1 MNKISKFLT
10 LVILIVVVLLFGI
23 YQYRTFIQTE
33 IYQENSEHLLAT
45 YEQVSRTFTLFTQ
58 RNWNVLAD
66 WDEYL
71 QYISDSEN
79 TETAW
84 HDFADRKN
92 NWQYSDF
99 YMFNEH
105 CDFLTASN
113 RKGTADSIR
122 NCFQEMYSSGCPT
135 ISDYTASSG
144 KHKVVFAIPLSNPFC
159 LDNITYTGVA
169 VSYDVTTVEDMISN
183 NVYGDKSS
191 CYLVNAKGHV
201 ILSLES
207 QSEFLSEQDN
217 LFTFLKSNAVFSEN
231 TNDAVEHDLQKVVE
245 GRAKFNSQGTSY
257 YMVYQPVGLN
267 DWSILGIVQ
276 TAAVNSPDEKI
287 MHVTI
292 AAITV
297 LAACLLLLLLRL
309 SSLNAE
315 YKLKHQEL
323 LHQALKAQKEQTD
336 QLFYGMTCIVDR
348 YIVVDLLKNR
358 YEYHEYSSNSLY
370 PETGSYQNLLD
381 TVARN
386 YIVLSDTENIKISHL
401 LNKEYLQKVLHKGN
415 GIMKIEYSK
424 RTENIYKLMNVV
436 AVEWDE
442 SGIPLKVMMISQD
455 IGKRHEL
462 ENLANTDGLTGLFN
476 ERYFSSV
483 LHRKEKKKL
492 PFVLYYLD
500 LDHFKPVN
508 DTYGHDMGDK
518 LLKAVAERLLKCIRS
533 NDFAFRIGGDEFAL
547 IISAEMEDSLC
558 MQTKMRIIQSLLRP
572 YEIDGKTLHIG
583 ASCGYAVYP
592 LETEDTGKIRI
603 LADQRMY
610 AEKKKIIKKP
620 QGLSPKILLQMTECK
635 RGAVGKCNFSSR
647 QPLLHYLLMHHSEH
661 QRSSMTFFYSHTSVC
676 LPGEWPP

>member
-1 MNKISKFLT
+1 MSKICKFLT
-10 LVILIVVVLLFGI
+10 LIILIVAVLLFGI

-45 YEQVSRTFTLFTQ
+45 YEQVNRTFTLFTQ
-58 RNWNVLAD
+58 RNWNVLSD

-71 QYISDSEN
+71 QCISDAEN
-79 TETAW
+79 TETVW

-105 CDFLTASN
+105 CDFLTANN

-122 NCFQEMYSSGCPT
+122 NCFQEMYSFECPT

-144 KHKVVFAIPLSNPFC
+144 KHKVVFAIPLSHPFC
-159 LDNITYTGVA
+159 LNNITYTGVA

-207 QSEFLSEQDN
+207 QSEFLSGHEN
-217 LFTFLKSNAVFSEN
+217 LFTFLKDNAVFSEN
-231 TNDAVEHDLQKVVE
+231 TYDAVEHDLQKVVK

-297 LAACLLLLLLRL
+297 LATCLLLLLLRL

-348 YIVVDLLKNR
+348 YTVVDLLKDR
-358 YEYHEYSSNSLY
+358 YEYHEYSSNNLY

-381 TVARN
+381 TAARN
-386 YIVLSDTENIKISHL
+386 YIVLSDTENIKMSHL

-424 RTENIYKLMNVV
+424 RTENVYKIMNVV

-442 SGIPLKVMMISQD
+442 AGIPQKVMMISQD

-483 LHRKEKKKL
+483 LHRKEQKKL

-610 AEKKKIIKKP
+610 AEKKENHRKAAESQSKDP
-620 QGLSPKILLQMTECK
+620 SQ
-635 RGAVGKCNFSSR
+635 ND
-647 QPLLHYLLMHHSEH
+647 
-661 QRSSMTFFYSHTSVC
+661 
-676 LPGEWPP
+676 

>member
-1 MNKISKFLT
+1 MSKICKFLT
-10 LVILIVVVLLFGI
+10 LIILIVAVLLFGI

-45 YEQVSRTFTLFTQ
+45 YEQVNRTFTLFTQ
-58 RNWNVLAD
+58 RNWNVLSD

-71 QYISDSEN
+71 QCISDAEN
-79 TETAW
+79 TETVW

-105 CDFLTASN
+105 CDFLTANN

-122 NCFQEMYSSGCPT
+122 NCFQEMYSFECPT

-144 KHKVVFAIPLSNPFC
+144 KHKVVFAIPLSHPFC
-159 LDNITYTGVA
+159 LNNITYTGVA

-207 QSEFLSEQDN
+207 QSEFLSEHEN
-217 LFTFLKSNAVFSEN
+217 LFTFLKDNAVFSEN
-231 TNDAVEHDLQKVVE
+231 TYDAVEHDLQKVVK

-297 LAACLLLLLLRL
+297 LATCLLLLLLRL

-348 YIVVDLLKNR
+348 YTVVDLLKDR
-358 YEYHEYSSNSLY
+358 YEYHEYSSNNLY

-381 TVARN
+381 TAARN
-386 YIVLSDTENIKISHL
+386 YIVLSDTENIKMSHL

-424 RTENIYKLMNVV
+424 RTENVYKIMNVV

-442 SGIPLKVMMISQD
+442 AGIPQKVMMIAQD

-483 LHRKEKKKL
+483 LHRKEQKKL

-558 MQTKMRIIQSLLRP
+558 MQTKMRIVQSLLLP

-610 AEKKKIIKKP
+610 AEKKENHRKAAESQSKDP
-620 QGLSPKILLQMTECK
+620 SP
-635 RGAVGKCNFSSR
+635 ND
-647 QPLLHYLLMHHSEH
+647 
-661 QRSSMTFFYSHTSVC
+661 
-676 LPGEWPP
+676 

>member
-1 MNKISKFLT
+1 MNKICKFLT
-10 LVILIVVVLLFGI
+10 LIILIVAVLLFGI

-45 YEQVSRTFTLFTQ
+45 YEQVNRTFTLFTQ
-58 RNWNVLAD
+58 RNWNVLSD

-71 QYISDSEN
+71 QCISDSEN
-79 TETAW
+79 TETVW

-105 CDFLTASN
+105 CDFLTANN

-122 NCFQEMYSSGCPT
+122 NCFQEMYSFECPT

-144 KHKVVFAIPLSNPFC
+144 KHKVVFAIPLSHPFC
-159 LDNITYTGVA
+159 LNNITYTGVA

-207 QSEFLSEQDN
+207 QSEFLSEHEN
-217 LFTFLKSNAVFSEN
+217 LFTFLKDNAVFSEN
-231 TNDAVEHDLQKVVE
+231 TYDAVEHDLQKVVK

-297 LAACLLLLLLRL
+297 LATCLLLLLLRL

-348 YIVVDLLKNR
+348 YTVVDLLKDR
-358 YEYHEYSSNSLY
+358 YEYHEYSSNNLY

-381 TVARN
+381 TAARN
-386 YIVLSDTENIKISHL
+386 YIVLSDTENIKMSHL

-424 RTENIYKLMNVV
+424 RTENVYKIMNVV

-442 SGIPLKVMMISQD
+442 AGIPQKVMMIVQD

-483 LHRKEKKKL
+483 LHRKEQKKL

-558 MQTKMRIIQSLLRP
+558 MQTKMRIVQSLLLP

-610 AEKKKIIKKP
+610 AEKKENHRKAAESQSKDP
-620 QGLSPKILLQMTECK
+620 SP
-635 RGAVGKCNFSSR
+635 ND
-647 QPLLHYLLMHHSEH
+647 
-661 QRSSMTFFYSHTSVC
+661 
-676 LPGEWPP
+676 

>member
-1 MNKISKFLT
+1 MNKICKFLT
-10 LVILIVVVLLFGI
+10 LIILIVAVLLFGI

-45 YEQVSRTFTLFTQ
+45 YEQVNRTFTLFTQ
-58 RNWNVLAD
+58 RNWNVLSD

-79 TETAW
+79 TETVW

-105 CDFLTASN
+105 CDFLTANN

-122 NCFQEMYSSGCPT
+122 NCFQEMYSFECPT

-144 KHKVVFAIPLSNPFC
+144 KHKVVFAIPLSHPFC
-159 LDNITYTGVA
+159 LNNITYTGVA

-207 QSEFLSEQDN
+207 QSEFLSEHEN
-217 LFTFLKSNAVFSEN
+217 LFTFLKDNAVFSEN
-231 TNDAVEHDLQKVVE
+231 TYDAVEHDLQKVVK

-292 AAITV
+292 AVITV
-297 LAACLLLLLLRL
+297 LATCLLLLLLRL

-348 YIVVDLLKNR
+348 YTVVDLLKDR

-424 RTENIYKLMNVV
+424 RTENIYKIMNVV

-442 SGIPLKVMMISQD
+442 AGIPQKVMMIAQD

-483 LHRKEKKKL
+483 LHRKEQKKL

-547 IISAEMEDSLC
+547 IISAEMGDSLC
-558 MQTKMRIIQSLLRP
+558 MQTKMRIVQSLLLP

-610 AEKKKIIKKP
+610 AEKKENHRKAAESQSKDP
-620 QGLSPKILLQMTECK
+620 SP
-635 RGAVGKCNFSSR
+635 ND
-647 QPLLHYLLMHHSEH
+647 
-661 QRSSMTFFYSHTSVC
+661 
-676 LPGEWPP
+676 

>member
-1 MNKISKFLT
+1 MNKICKFLT
-10 LVILIVVVLLFGI
+10 LIILIVVVLLFGI

-45 YEQVSRTFTLFTQ
+45 YEQVNRTFTLFTQ
-58 RNWNVLAD
+58 RNWNVLSD

-71 QYISDSEN
+71 QCISDSEN
-79 TETAW
+79 TETVW

-105 CDFLTASN
+105 CDFLTANN

-122 NCFQEMYSSGCPT
+122 NCFQEMYSSECPT
-135 ISDYTASSG
+135 ISDYIASSG
-144 KHKVVFAIPLSNPFC
+144 KHKVVFAIPLSHPFC
-159 LDNITYTGVA
+159 LNNITYTGVA

-207 QSEFLSEQDN
+207 QSEFLSEHEN
-217 LFTFLKSNAVFSEN
+217 LFTFLKDNAVFSEN
-231 TNDAVEHDLQKVVE
+231 TYDAVEHDLQKVVK
-245 GRAKFNSQGTSY
+245 GRAKFNSQGISY

-292 AAITV
+292 VAITV
-297 LAACLLLLLLRL
+297 LATCLLLLLLRL

-348 YIVVDLLKNR
+348 YTVVDLLKDR
-358 YEYHEYSSNSLY
+358 YEYHEYSNSNNLY

-381 TVARN
+381 TAARN
-386 YIVLSDTENIKISHL
+386 YIVLSDTENKKISHL

-424 RTENIYKLMNVV
+424 RTENIYKIMNVV

-442 SGIPLKVMMISQD
+442 AGIPQKVMMISQD

-483 LHRKEKKKL
+483 LHRKEQKKL

-547 IISAEMEDSLC
+547 IISAEMDDSLC
-558 MQTKMRIIQSLLRP
+558 MQTKMRIVQSLLLP

-610 AEKKKIIKKP
+610 AEKKENHRKAAESQSKDP
-620 QGLSPKILLQMTECK
+620 SP
-635 RGAVGKCNFSSR
+635 ND
-647 QPLLHYLLMHHSEH
+647 
-661 QRSSMTFFYSHTSVC
+661 
-676 LPGEWPP
+676 

>member
-1 MNKISKFLT
+1 MNKICKFLT
-10 LVILIVVVLLFGI
+10 LIILIVAVLLFGI

-45 YEQVSRTFTLFTQ
+45 YEQVNRTFTLFTQ
-58 RNWNVLAD
+58 RNWNVLSD

-79 TETAW
+79 TETVW

-105 CDFLTASN
+105 CDFLTANN

-122 NCFQEMYSSGCPT
+122 NCFQEMYSFECPT

-144 KHKVVFAIPLSNPFC
+144 KHKVVFAIPLSHPFC
-159 LDNITYTGVA
+159 LNNITYTGVA

-207 QSEFLSEQDN
+207 QSEFLSEQEN
-217 LFTFLKSNAVFSEN
+217 LFTFLKDNAIFSEN
-231 TNDAVEHDLQKVVE
+231 TYDAVEHDLQKVVK

-297 LAACLLLLLLRL
+297 LATCLLLLLLRL

-348 YIVVDLLKNR
+348 YTVVDLLKDR

-424 RTENIYKLMNVV
+424 RTENVYKIMNVV

-442 SGIPLKVMMISQD
+442 AGIPQKVMMIAQD

-483 LHRKEKKKL
+483 LHRKEQKKL

-547 IISAEMEDSLC
+547 IISAEMGDSLC
-558 MQTKMRIIQSLLRP
+558 MQTKMRIVQSLLLP

-610 AEKKKIIKKP
+610 AEKKENHRKAAESQSKDP
-620 QGLSPKILLQMTECK
+620 SQ
-635 RGAVGKCNFSSR
+635 ND
-647 QPLLHYLLMHHSEH
+647 
-661 QRSSMTFFYSHTSVC
+661 
-676 LPGEWPP
+676 

>member
-1 MNKISKFLT
+1 MNKICKFLT
-10 LVILIVVVLLFGI
+10 LIILIVAVLLFGI

-45 YEQVSRTFTLFTQ
+45 YEQVNRTFTLFTQ
-58 RNWNVLAD
+58 RNWNVLSD

-79 TETAW
+79 TETVW

-105 CDFLTASN
+105 CDFLTANN

-122 NCFQEMYSSGCPT
+122 NCFQEMYSFECPT

-144 KHKVVFAIPLSNPFC
+144 KHKVVFAIPLSHPFC
-159 LDNITYTGVA
+159 LNNITYTGVA

-207 QSEFLSEQDN
+207 QSEFLSEHEN
-217 LFTFLKSNAVFSEN
+217 LFTFLKDNAVFSEN
-231 TNDAVEHDLQKVVE
+231 TYDAVEHDLQKVVK

-297 LAACLLLLLLRL
+297 LATCLLLLLLRL

-336 QLFYGMTCIVDR
+336 QLFYGMTCIVDH
-348 YIVVDLLKNR
+348 YTVVDLLKDR
-358 YEYHEYSSNSLY
+358 YEYHEYSSNNLY

-381 TVARN
+381 TAARN
-386 YIVLSDTENIKISHL
+386 YIVLSDTENIKMSHL

-424 RTENIYKLMNVV
+424 RTENIYKIMNVV

-442 SGIPLKVMMISQD
+442 AGIPQKVMMISQD

-483 LHRKEKKKL
+483 LHRKEQKKL

-558 MQTKMRIIQSLLRP
+558 MQTKMRIVQSLLLP

-610 AEKKKIIKKP
+610 AEKKENHRKAAESQSKDP
-620 QGLSPKILLQMTECK
+620 SP
-635 RGAVGKCNFSSR
+635 ND
-647 QPLLHYLLMHHSEH
+647 
-661 QRSSMTFFYSHTSVC
+661 
-676 LPGEWPP
+676 

>member
-1 MNKISKFLT
+1 MNKICKFLT
-10 LVILIVVVLLFGI
+10 LIILIVAVLLFGI

-45 YEQVSRTFTLFTQ
+45 YEQVNRTFTLFTQ
-58 RNWNVLAD
+58 RNWNVLSD

-71 QYISDSEN
+71 QCISDAEN
-79 TETAW
+79 TETVW

-105 CDFLTASN
+105 CDFLTANN

-122 NCFQEMYSSGCPT
+122 NCFQEMYSSECPT

-144 KHKVVFAIPLSNPFC
+144 KHKVVFAIPLSHPFC
-159 LDNITYTGVA
+159 LNNITYTGVA
-169 VSYDVTTVEDMISN
+169 VSYDVSTVEDMISN

-191 CYLVNAKGHV
+191 CYLINAKGHV

-207 QSEFLSEQDN
+207 QSEFLSGHEN
-217 LFTFLKSNAVFSEN
+217 LFTFLKDNAVFSEN
-231 TNDAVEHDLQKVVE
+231 TYDAVEHDLQKVVK
-245 GRAKFNSQGTSY
+245 GRAKFNIQGTSY

-297 LAACLLLLLLRL
+297 LATCLLLLLLRL

-348 YIVVDLLKNR
+348 YTVVDLLKDR
-358 YEYHEYSSNSLY
+358 YEYHEYSSNNLY

-381 TVARN
+381 TAARN
-386 YIVLSDTENIKISHL
+386 YIVLSDTENIKMSHL

-424 RTENIYKLMNVV
+424 RTENVYKIMNVV

-442 SGIPLKVMMISQD
+442 AGIPQKVMMIAQD

-483 LHRKEKKKL
+483 LHRKEQKKL

-547 IISAEMEDSLC
+547 IISAEMGDSLC
-558 MQTKMRIIQSLLRP
+558 MQTKMRIVQSLLLP

-610 AEKKKIIKKP
+610 AEKKENHRKAAESQSKDP
-620 QGLSPKILLQMTECK
+620 SP
-635 RGAVGKCNFSSR
+635 ND
-647 QPLLHYLLMHHSEH
+647 
-661 QRSSMTFFYSHTSVC
+661 
-676 LPGEWPP
+676 

>member
-1 MNKISKFLT
+1 MNKICKFLT
-10 LVILIVVVLLFGI
+10 LIILIVAVLLFGI

-45 YEQVSRTFTLFTQ
+45 YEQVNRTFTLFTQ
-58 RNWNVLAD
+58 RNWNVLSD

-79 TETAW
+79 TETVW

-105 CDFLTASN
+105 CDFLTANN

-122 NCFQEMYSSGCPT
+122 NCFQEMYSFECPT

-144 KHKVVFAIPLSNPFC
+144 KHKVVFAIPLSHPFC
-159 LDNITYTGVA
+159 LNNITYTGVA

-207 QSEFLSEQDN
+207 QSEFLSEHEN
-217 LFTFLKSNAVFSEN
+217 LFTFLKDNAVFSEN
-231 TNDAVEHDLQKVVE
+231 TYDAVEHDLQKVVK

-297 LAACLLLLLLRL
+297 LATCLLLLLLRL

-348 YIVVDLLKNR
+348 YTVVDLLKDR

-424 RTENIYKLMNVV
+424 RTENVYKIMNVV

-442 SGIPLKVMMISQD
+442 AGIPQKVMMIAQD

-483 LHRKEKKKL
+483 LHRKEQKKL

-533 NDFAFRIGGDEFAL
+533 NDLAFRIGGDEFAL

-558 MQTKMRIIQSLLRP
+558 MQTKMRIVQSLLLP

-610 AEKKKIIKKP
+610 AEKKENHRKAAESQSKDP
-620 QGLSPKILLQMTECK
+620 SQ
-635 RGAVGKCNFSSR
+635 ND
-647 QPLLHYLLMHHSEH
+647 
-661 QRSSMTFFYSHTSVC
+661 
-676 LPGEWPP
+676 

>member
-10 LVILIVVVLLFGI
+10 LIILIVVVLLFGI

-169 VSYDVTTVEDMISN
+169 VSYDVATVEGMISN

-191 CYLVNAKGHV
+191 CYLVNAKGHI

-231 TNDAVEHDLQKVVE
+231 TYDAVEHDLQKVVK

-348 YIVVDLLKNR
+348 YIVVDLLKDR

-424 RTENIYKLMNVV
+424 RTENVYKIMNVV

-442 SGIPLKVMMISQD
+442 AGIPQKVMMIAQD

-462 ENLANTDGLTGLFN
+462 KNLANTDGLTGLFN

-483 LHRKEKKKL
+483 LHRKEQKKL

-558 MQTKMRIIQSLLRP
+558 MQTKMRIVQSLLLP

-610 AEKKKIIKKP
+610 AEKKENHRKAAESQSKDP
-620 QGLSPKILLQMTECK
+620 SP
-635 RGAVGKCNFSSR
+635 ND
-647 QPLLHYLLMHHSEH
+647 
-661 QRSSMTFFYSHTSVC
+661 
-676 LPGEWPP
+676 

>member
-1 MNKISKFLT
+1 MSQQPHHQKEENIMNKICKFLT
-10 LVILIVVVLLFGI
+10 LIILIVVVLLFGI

-45 YEQVSRTFTLFTQ
+45 YEQVNRTFTLFTQ
-58 RNWNVLAD
+58 RNWNVLSD

-71 QYISDSEN
+71 QCISDSEN
-79 TETAW
+79 AETVW

-105 CDFLTASN
+105 CDFLTANN

-122 NCFQEMYSSGCPT
+122 NCFQEMYSFGCPT

-144 KHKVVFAIPLSNPFC
+144 KHKVVFAIPLSHPFC
-159 LDNITYTGVA
+159 LNNITYTGVA

-207 QSEFLSEQDN
+207 QSEFLSEHEN
-217 LFTFLKSNAVFSEN
+217 LFTFLKDNAVFSEN
-231 TNDAVEHDLQKVVE
+231 TYDAVEHDLQKVVK

-297 LAACLLLLLLRL
+297 LATCLLLLLLRL

-348 YIVVDLLKNR
+348 YTVVDLLKDR

-381 TVARN
+381 TIARN

-401 LNKEYLQKVLHKGN
+401 LNKDYLQKVLHKGN

-424 RTENIYKLMNVV
+424 RTENVYKIMNVV

-442 SGIPLKVMMISQD
+442 AGIPQKVMMIAQD

-483 LHRKEKKKL
+483 LHRKEQKKL

-558 MQTKMRIIQSLLRP
+558 MQTKMRIVQSLLLP

-610 AEKKKIIKKP
+610 AEKKENHRKAAESQSKDP
-620 QGLSPKILLQMTECK
+620 SPN
-635 RGAVGKCNFSSR
+635 G
-647 QPLLHYLLMHHSEH
+647 
-661 QRSSMTFFYSHTSVC
+661 
-676 LPGEWPP
+676 

>member
-1 MNKISKFLT
+1 MNKICKFLT
-10 LVILIVVVLLFGI
+10 LIILIVVVLLFGI

-45 YEQVSRTFTLFTQ
+45 YEQVNRTFTLFTQ
-58 RNWNVLAD
+58 RNWNVLSD

-71 QYISDSEN
+71 QCISDSEN
-79 TETAW
+79 TETVW

-105 CDFLTASN
+105 CDFLTANN

-122 NCFQEMYSSGCPT
+122 NCFQEMYSSGYPT

-144 KHKVVFAIPLSNPFC
+144 KHKVVFAIPLSHPFC
-159 LDNITYTGVA
+159 LNNITYTGVA
-169 VSYDVTTVEDMISN
+169 VSYDVSTVEDMISN

-207 QSEFLSEQDN
+207 QSEFLSEQEN
-217 LFTFLKSNAVFSEN
+217 LFTFLKDNAVFSEN
-231 TNDAVEHDLQKVVE
+231 TYDAVEHDLQKVVE
-245 GRAKFNSQGTSY
+245 GRAKFNSQGISY

-276 TAAVNSPDEKI
+276 TAAVNSQDEKI

-297 LAACLLLLLLRL
+297 LATCLLLLLLRL

-348 YIVVDLLKNR
+348 YTVVDLLKDR

-424 RTENIYKLMNVV
+424 RTENVYKIMNVV

-442 SGIPLKVMMISQD
+442 AGIPQKVMMIAQD

-483 LHRKEKKKL
+483 LHRKEQKKL

-558 MQTKMRIIQSLLRP
+558 MQTKMRIVQSLLLP

-610 AEKKKIIKKP
+610 AEKKENHRKAAESQSKDP
-620 QGLSPKILLQMTECK
+620 SP
-635 RGAVGKCNFSSR
+635 ND
-647 QPLLHYLLMHHSEH
+647 
-661 QRSSMTFFYSHTSVC
+661 
-676 LPGEWPP
+676 

>member
-1 MNKISKFLT
+1 MNKICKFLT
-10 LVILIVVVLLFGI
+10 LIILIVVVLLFGI

-45 YEQVSRTFTLFTQ
+45 YEQVNRTFTLFTQ
-58 RNWNVLAD
+58 RNWNVLSD

-71 QYISDSEN
+71 QCISDSEN
-79 TETAW
+79 TETVW
-84 HDFADRKN
+84 HDFADLKN

-105 CDFLTASN
+105 CDFLTANN
-113 RKGTADSIR
+113 RKGTADSIQ

-144 KHKVVFAIPLSNPFC
+144 KHKVVFAIPLSHPFC
-159 LDNITYTGVA
+159 LNNITYTGVA

-207 QSEFLSEQDN
+207 QSEFLSEQEN
-217 LFTFLKSNAVFSEN
+217 LFTFLKDNAVFSEN
-231 TNDAVEHDLQKVVE
+231 TYDAVEHDLQKVVK
-245 GRAKFNSQGTSY
+245 GRAKFNSQGISY

-276 TAAVNSPDEKI
+276 TAAVNSPDGKI

-297 LAACLLLLLLRL
+297 LATCLLLLLLRL

-348 YIVVDLLKNR
+348 YTVVDLLKDR

-424 RTENIYKLMNVV
+424 RTENVYKIMNVV

-442 SGIPLKVMMISQD
+442 AGIPQKVMMIAQD

-483 LHRKEKKKL
+483 LHRKEQKKL

-558 MQTKMRIIQSLLRP
+558 MQTKMRIVQSLLLP

-610 AEKKKIIKKP
+610 AQKKENHRKAAESQSKDP
-620 QGLSPKILLQMTECK
+620 SP
-635 RGAVGKCNFSSR
+635 ND
-647 QPLLHYLLMHHSEH
+647 
-661 QRSSMTFFYSHTSVC
+661 
-676 LPGEWPP
+676 

>member
-1 MNKISKFLT
+1 MNKICKFLT
-10 LVILIVVVLLFGI
+10 LIILIVAVLLFGI

-45 YEQVSRTFTLFTQ
+45 YEQVNRTFTLFTQ
-58 RNWNVLAD
+58 RNWNVLSD

-79 TETAW
+79 TETVW

-105 CDFLTASN
+105 CDFLTANN

-122 NCFQEMYSSGCPT
+122 NCFQEMYSFECPT

-144 KHKVVFAIPLSNPFC
+144 KHKVVFAIPLSHPFC
-159 LDNITYTGVA
+159 LNNITYTGVA

-207 QSEFLSEQDN
+207 QSEFLSGHEN
-217 LFTFLKSNAVFSEN
+217 LFTFLKDNAVFSEN
-231 TNDAVEHDLQKVVE
+231 TYDAVEHDLQKVVK

-297 LAACLLLLLLRL
+297 LATCLLLLLLRL

-348 YIVVDLLKNR
+348 YTVVDLLKDR
-358 YEYHEYSSNSLY
+358 YEYHEYSSNNLY

-381 TVARN
+381 TAARN
-386 YIVLSDTENIKISHL
+386 YIVLSDTENIKMSHL

-424 RTENIYKLMNVV
+424 RTENVYKIMNVV

-442 SGIPLKVMMISQD
+442 AGIPQKVMMIAQD

-483 LHRKEKKKL
+483 LHRKEQKKL

-547 IISAEMEDSLC
+547 IISAEMGDSLC
-558 MQTKMRIIQSLLRP
+558 MQTKMRIVQSLLLP

-610 AEKKKIIKKP
+610 AEKKENHRKAAESQSKDP
-620 QGLSPKILLQMTECK
+620 SP
-635 RGAVGKCNFSSR
+635 ND
-647 QPLLHYLLMHHSEH
+647 
-661 QRSSMTFFYSHTSVC
+661 
-676 LPGEWPP
+676 

>member
-1 MNKISKFLT
+1 MNKICKFLT
-10 LVILIVVVLLFGI
+10 LIILIVAVLLFGI

-45 YEQVSRTFTLFTQ
+45 YEQVNRTFTLFTQ
-58 RNWNVLAD
+58 RNWNVLSD

-79 TETAW
+79 TETVW

-105 CDFLTASN
+105 CDFLTANN

-122 NCFQEMYSSGCPT
+122 NCFQDMYSFECPT

-144 KHKVVFAIPLSNPFC
+144 KHKVVFAIPLSHPFC
-159 LDNITYTGVA
+159 LNNITYTGVA

-207 QSEFLSEQDN
+207 QSEFLSEHEN
-217 LFTFLKSNAVFSEN
+217 LFTFLKDNAVFSEN
-231 TNDAVEHDLQKVVE
+231 TYDAVEHDLQKVVK

-297 LAACLLLLLLRL
+297 LATCLLLLLLRL

-348 YIVVDLLKNR
+348 YTVVDLLKDR

-424 RTENIYKLMNVV
+424 RTENVYKIMNVV

-442 SGIPLKVMMISQD
+442 AGIPQKVMMIAQD

-483 LHRKEKKKL
+483 LHRKEQKKL

-533 NDFAFRIGGDEFAL
+533 NDLAFRIGGDEFAL

-558 MQTKMRIIQSLLRP
+558 MQTKMRIVQSLLLP

-610 AEKKKIIKKP
+610 AEKKENHRKAAESQSKDP
-620 QGLSPKILLQMTECK
+620 SQ
-635 RGAVGKCNFSSR
+635 ND
-647 QPLLHYLLMHHSEH
+647 
-661 QRSSMTFFYSHTSVC
+661 
-676 LPGEWPP
+676 

>member
-1 MNKISKFLT
+1 MNKICKFLT
-10 LVILIVVVLLFGI
+10 LIILIVAVLLFGI

-45 YEQVSRTFTLFTQ
+45 YEQVNRTFTLFTQ
-58 RNWNVLAD
+58 RNWNVLSD

-79 TETAW
+79 TETVW

-105 CDFLTASN
+105 CDFLTANN

-122 NCFQEMYSSGCPT
+122 NCFQEMYSFECPT

-144 KHKVVFAIPLSNPFC
+144 KHKVVFAIPLSHPFC
-159 LDNITYTGVA
+159 LNNITYTGVA

-207 QSEFLSEQDN
+207 QSEFLSEHEN
-217 LFTFLKSNAVFSEN
+217 LFTFLKDNAVFSEN
-231 TNDAVEHDLQKVVE
+231 TYDAVEHDLQKVVK

-287 MHVTI
+287 MHVTM

-297 LAACLLLLLLRL
+297 LATCLLLLLLRL

-336 QLFYGMTCIVDR
+336 QLFYGMTCIIDR
-348 YIVVDLLKNR
+348 YTVVDLLKDR

-424 RTENIYKLMNVV
+424 RTENVYKIMNVV

-442 SGIPLKVMMISQD
+442 AGIPQKVMMIAQD

-483 LHRKEKKKL
+483 LHRKEQKKL

-533 NDFAFRIGGDEFAL
+533 NDLAFRIGGDEFAL

-558 MQTKMRIIQSLLRP
+558 MQTKMRIVQSLLLP

-610 AEKKKIIKKP
+610 AEKKENHRKAAESQSKDP
-620 QGLSPKILLQMTECK
+620 SQ
-635 RGAVGKCNFSSR
+635 ND
-647 QPLLHYLLMHHSEH
+647 
-661 QRSSMTFFYSHTSVC
+661 
-676 LPGEWPP
+676 

>member
-1 MNKISKFLT
+1 MNKICKFLT
-10 LVILIVVVLLFGI
+10 LIILIVAVLLFGI

-45 YEQVSRTFTLFTQ
+45 YEQVNRTFTLFTQ
-58 RNWNVLAD
+58 RNWNVLSD

-79 TETAW
+79 TETVW

-105 CDFLTASN
+105 CDFLTANN

-122 NCFQEMYSSGCPT
+122 NCFQEMYSFECPT

-144 KHKVVFAIPLSNPFC
+144 KHKVVFAIPLSHPFC
-159 LDNITYTGVA
+159 LNNITYTGVA

-207 QSEFLSEQDN
+207 QSEFLSEHEN
-217 LFTFLKSNAVFSEN
+217 LFTFLKDNAVFSEN
-231 TNDAVEHDLQKVVE
+231 TYDAVEHDLQKVVK

-297 LAACLLLLLLRL
+297 LATCLLLLLLRL

-348 YIVVDLLKNR
+348 YTVVDLLKDR

-424 RTENIYKLMNVV
+424 RTENIYKIMNVV

-442 SGIPLKVMMISQD
+442 AGIPQKVMMISQD

-483 LHRKEKKKL
+483 LHRKEQKKL

-558 MQTKMRIIQSLLRP
+558 MQTKMRIVQSLLLP

-610 AEKKKIIKKP
+610 AEKKENHRKAAESQSKDP
-620 QGLSPKILLQMTECK
+620 SP
-635 RGAVGKCNFSSR
+635 ND
-647 QPLLHYLLMHHSEH
+647 
-661 QRSSMTFFYSHTSVC
+661 
-676 LPGEWPP
+676 

>member
-1 MNKISKFLT
+1 MSQQPHHQKKENIMNKICKFLT
-10 LVILIVVVLLFGI
+10 LIILIVAVLLFGI

-45 YEQVSRTFTLFTQ
+45 YEQVNRTFTLFTQ
-58 RNWNVLAD
+58 RNWNVLSD

-79 TETAW
+79 TETVW

-105 CDFLTASN
+105 CDFLTANN

-122 NCFQEMYSSGCPT
+122 NCFQEMYSFECPT

-144 KHKVVFAIPLSNPFC
+144 KHKVVFAIPLSHPFC
-159 LDNITYTGVA
+159 LNNITYTGVA

-207 QSEFLSEQDN
+207 QSEFLSEHEN
-217 LFTFLKSNAVFSEN
+217 LFTFLKDNAVFSEN
-231 TNDAVEHDLQKVVE
+231 TYDAVEHDLQKVVK

-297 LAACLLLLLLRL
+297 LATCLLLLLLRL

-348 YIVVDLLKNR
+348 YTVVDLLKDR

-424 RTENIYKLMNVV
+424 RTENVYKIMNVV

-442 SGIPLKVMMISQD
+442 AGIPQKVMMIAQD

-483 LHRKEKKKL
+483 LHRKEQKKL

-533 NDFAFRIGGDEFAL
+533 NDLAFRIGGDEFAL

-558 MQTKMRIIQSLLRP
+558 MQTKMRIVQSLLLP

-610 AEKKKIIKKP
+610 AEKKENHRKAAESQSKDP
-620 QGLSPKILLQMTECK
+620 SQ
-635 RGAVGKCNFSSR
+635 ND
-647 QPLLHYLLMHHSEH
+647 
-661 QRSSMTFFYSHTSVC
+661 
-676 LPGEWPP
+676 

>member
-1 MNKISKFLT
+1 MNKICKFLT
-10 LVILIVVVLLFGI
+10 LIILIVAVLLFGI

-45 YEQVSRTFTLFTQ
+45 YEQVNRTFTLFTQ
-58 RNWNVLAD
+58 RNWNVLSD

-71 QYISDSEN
+71 QCISDSEN
-79 TETAW
+79 TETVW

-105 CDFLTASN
+105 CDFLTANN
-113 RKGTADSIR
+113 RKGTADSIQ
-122 NCFQEMYSSGCPT
+122 NCFQEMYSFECPT

-144 KHKVVFAIPLSNPFC
+144 KHKVVFAIPLSHPFC
-159 LDNITYTGVA
+159 LNNITYTGVA

-207 QSEFLSEQDN
+207 QSEFLSEHEN
-217 LFTFLKSNAVFSEN
+217 LFTFLKNNAVFSEN
-231 TNDAVEHDLQKVVE
+231 TYDAVEHDLQKVVK

-297 LAACLLLLLLRL
+297 LATCLLLLLLRL

-348 YIVVDLLKNR
+348 YTVVDLLKDR

-424 RTENIYKLMNVV
+424 RTENVYKIMNVV

-442 SGIPLKVMMISQD
+442 AGIPQKVMMIAQD

-483 LHRKEKKKL
+483 LHRKEQKKL

-558 MQTKMRIIQSLLRP
+558 MQTKMRIVQSLLLP

-610 AEKKKIIKKP
+610 AEKKENHRKAAESQSKDP
-620 QGLSPKILLQMTECK
+620 SQ
-635 RGAVGKCNFSSR
+635 ND
-647 QPLLHYLLMHHSEH
+647 
-661 QRSSMTFFYSHTSVC
+661 
-676 LPGEWPP
+676 

>member
-1 MNKISKFLT
+1 MNKICKFLT
-10 LVILIVVVLLFGI
+10 LIILIVAVLLFGI

-45 YEQVSRTFTLFTQ
+45 YEQVNRTFTLFTQ
-58 RNWNVLAD
+58 RNWNVLSD

-79 TETAW
+79 TETVW

-105 CDFLTASN
+105 CDFLTANN

-122 NCFQEMYSSGCPT
+122 NCFQEMYSFECPT

-144 KHKVVFAIPLSNPFC
+144 KHKVVFAIPLSHPFC
-159 LDNITYTGVA
+159 LNNITYTGVA

-207 QSEFLSEQDN
+207 QSEFLSEHEN
-217 LFTFLKSNAVFSEN
+217 LFTFLKDNAVFSEN
-231 TNDAVEHDLQKVVE
+231 TYDAVEHDLQKVVK

-297 LAACLLLLLLRL
+297 LATCLLLLLLRL

-348 YIVVDLLKNR
+348 YTVVDLLKDR
-358 YEYHEYSSNSLY
+358 YEYHEYSSNNLY

-381 TVARN
+381 TAARN

-424 RTENIYKLMNVV
+424 RTENVYKIMNVV

-442 SGIPLKVMMISQD
+442 AGIPQKVMMISQD

-483 LHRKEKKKL
+483 LHRKEQKKL

-558 MQTKMRIIQSLLRP
+558 MQTKMRIVQSLLLP

-610 AEKKKIIKKP
+610 AEKKENHRKAAESQSKDP
-620 QGLSPKILLQMTECK
+620 SP
-635 RGAVGKCNFSSR
+635 ND
-647 QPLLHYLLMHHSEH
+647 
-661 QRSSMTFFYSHTSVC
+661 
-676 LPGEWPP
+676 

>member
-1 MNKISKFLT
+1 MNKICKFLT
-10 LVILIVVVLLFGI
+10 LIILIVAVLLFGI

-45 YEQVSRTFTLFTQ
+45 YEQVNRTFTLFTQ
-58 RNWNVLAD
+58 RNWNVLSD

-79 TETAW
+79 TETVW

-105 CDFLTASN
+105 CDFLTANN

-122 NCFQEMYSSGCPT
+122 NCFQEMYSFECPT

-144 KHKVVFAIPLSNPFC
+144 KHKVVFAIPLSHPFC
-159 LDNITYTGVA
+159 LNNITYTGVA
-169 VSYDVTTVEDMISN
+169 VSYDVSTVEDMISN

-207 QSEFLSEQDN
+207 QSEFLSEHEN
-217 LFTFLKSNAVFSEN
+217 LFTFLKDNAVFSEN
-231 TNDAVEHDLQKVVE
+231 TYDAVEHDLQKVVK

-297 LAACLLLLLLRL
+297 LATCLLLLLLRL

-348 YIVVDLLKNR
+348 YTVVDLLKDR

-424 RTENIYKLMNVV
+424 RTENVYKIMNVV

-442 SGIPLKVMMISQD
+442 AGIPQKVMMIAQD

-483 LHRKEKKKL
+483 LHRKEQKKL

-558 MQTKMRIIQSLLRP
+558 MQTKMRIVQSLLLP

-610 AEKKKIIKKP
+610 AEKKENHRKAAESQSKDP
-620 QGLSPKILLQMTECK
+620 SP
-635 RGAVGKCNFSSR
+635 ND
-647 QPLLHYLLMHHSEH
+647 
-661 QRSSMTFFYSHTSVC
+661 
-676 LPGEWPP
+676 

>member
-1 MNKISKFLT
+1 MNKICKFLT
-10 LVILIVVVLLFGI
+10 LIILIVAVLLFGI

-45 YEQVSRTFTLFTQ
+45 YEQVNRTFTLFMQ
-58 RNWNVLAD
+58 RNWNVLSD

-79 TETAW
+79 TETVW

-105 CDFLTASN
+105 CDFLTANN

-122 NCFQEMYSSGCPT
+122 NCFQEMYSFECPT

-144 KHKVVFAIPLSNPFC
+144 KHKVVFAIPLSHPFC
-159 LDNITYTGVA
+159 LNNITYTGVA

-207 QSEFLSEQDN
+207 QSEFLSEHEN
-217 LFTFLKSNAVFSEN
+217 LFTFLKDNAVFSEN
-231 TNDAVEHDLQKVVE
+231 TYDAVEHDLQKVVK

-297 LAACLLLLLLRL
+297 LATCLLLLLLRL

-348 YIVVDLLKNR
+348 YTVVDLLKDR

-424 RTENIYKLMNVV
+424 RTENVYKIMNVV

-442 SGIPLKVMMISQD
+442 AGIPQKVMMIAQD

-483 LHRKEKKKL
+483 LHRKEQKKL

-533 NDFAFRIGGDEFAL
+533 NDLAFRIGGDEFAL

-558 MQTKMRIIQSLLRP
+558 MQTKMRIVQSLLLP

-610 AEKKKIIKKP
+610 AEKKENHRKAAESQSKDP
-620 QGLSPKILLQMTECK
+620 SQ
-635 RGAVGKCNFSSR
+635 ND
-647 QPLLHYLLMHHSEH
+647 
-661 QRSSMTFFYSHTSVC
+661 
-676 LPGEWPP
+676 

>member
-1 MNKISKFLT
+1 MNKICKFLT
-10 LVILIVVVLLFGI
+10 LIILIVAVLLFGI

-45 YEQVSRTFTLFTQ
+45 YEQVNRTFTLFTQ
-58 RNWNVLAD
+58 RNWNVLSD

-79 TETAW
+79 TETVW

-105 CDFLTASN
+105 CDFLTANN

-122 NCFQEMYSSGCPT
+122 NCFQEMYSFECPT

-144 KHKVVFAIPLSNPFC
+144 KHKVVFAIPLSHPFC
-159 LDNITYTGVA
+159 LNNITYTGVA

-207 QSEFLSEQDN
+207 QSEFLSEHEN
-217 LFTFLKSNAVFSEN
+217 LFTFLKDNAVFSEN
-231 TNDAVEHDLQKVVE
+231 TYDAVEHDLQKVVK

-297 LAACLLLLLLRL
+297 LATCLLLLLLRL

-348 YIVVDLLKNR
+348 YTVVDLLKDR

-424 RTENIYKLMNVV
+424 RTENVYKIMNVV

-442 SGIPLKVMMISQD
+442 AGIPQKVMMIAQD

-476 ERYFSSV
+476 ERSFSSV
-483 LHRKEKKKL
+483 LHRKEQKKL

-558 MQTKMRIIQSLLRP
+558 MQTKMRIVQSLLLP

-610 AEKKKIIKKP
+610 AEKKENHRKAAESQSKDP
-620 QGLSPKILLQMTECK
+620 SP
-635 RGAVGKCNFSSR
+635 ND
-647 QPLLHYLLMHHSEH
+647 
-661 QRSSMTFFYSHTSVC
+661 
-676 LPGEWPP
+676 

>member
-1 MNKISKFLT
+1 MNKICKFLT
-10 LVILIVVVLLFGI
+10 LIILIVAVLLFGI

-45 YEQVSRTFTLFTQ
+45 YEQVNRTFTLFTQ
-58 RNWNVLAD
+58 RNWNVLSD

-79 TETAW
+79 TETVW

-105 CDFLTASN
+105 CDFLTANN

-122 NCFQEMYSSGCPT
+122 NCFQEMYSFECPT

-144 KHKVVFAIPLSNPFC
+144 KHKVVFAIPLSHPFC
-159 LDNITYTGVA
+159 LNNITYTGVA

-207 QSEFLSEQDN
+207 QSEFLSEHEN
-217 LFTFLKSNAVFSEN
+217 LFTFLKDNAVFSEN
-231 TNDAVEHDLQKVVE
+231 TYDAVEHDLQKVVK

-297 LAACLLLLLLRL
+297 LATCLLLLLLRL

-348 YIVVDLLKNR
+348 YTVVDLMKDR
-358 YEYHEYSSNSLY
+358 YEYHEYNSDSLY

-424 RTENIYKLMNVV
+424 RTENVYKIMNVV

-483 LHRKEKKKL
+483 LHRKEQKKL

-558 MQTKMRIIQSLLRP
+558 MQTKMRIIQSLLLP

-610 AEKKKIIKKP
+610 AEKK
-620 QGLSPKILLQMTECK
+620 E
-635 RGAVGKCNFSSR
+635 N
-647 QPLLHYLLMHHSEH
+647 H
-661 QRSSMTFFYSHTSVC
+661 QKAAESQSKDPSQND
-676 LPGEWPP
+676 

>member
-1 MNKISKFLT
+1 MSKICKFLT
-10 LVILIVVVLLFGI
+10 LIILIVVVLLFGI

-45 YEQVSRTFTLFTQ
+45 YEQVNRTFTLFTQ
-58 RNWNVLAD
+58 RNWNVLSD

-71 QYISDSEN
+71 QCISDAEN
-79 TETAW
+79 TETVW

-105 CDFLTASN
+105 CDFLTANN

-122 NCFQEMYSSGCPT
+122 NCFQEMYSSECPT

-144 KHKVVFAIPLSNPFC
+144 KHKVVFAIPLSHPFC
-159 LDNITYTGVA
+159 LNNITYTGVA
-169 VSYDVTTVEDMISN
+169 VSYDVSTVEDMISN

-191 CYLVNAKGHV
+191 CYLINAKGHV

-207 QSEFLSEQDN
+207 QSEFLSGHEN
-217 LFTFLKSNAVFSEN
+217 LFTFLKDNAVFSEN
-231 TNDAVEHDLQKVVE
+231 TYDAVEHDLQKVVK
-245 GRAKFNSQGTSY
+245 GRAKFNSQGTLY

-276 TAAVNSPDEKI
+276 TASVNSPDEKI

-297 LAACLLLLLLRL
+297 LATCLLLLLLRL

-348 YIVVDLLKNR
+348 YTVVDLLKDR
-358 YEYHEYSSNSLY
+358 YEYHEYSSNNLY

-381 TVARN
+381 TAARN
-386 YIVLSDTENIKISHL
+386 YIVLSDTENIKMSHL

-424 RTENIYKLMNVV
+424 RTENVYKIMNVV

-442 SGIPLKVMMISQD
+442 AGIPQKVMMISQD

-483 LHRKEKKKL
+483 LHRKEQKKL

-558 MQTKMRIIQSLLRP
+558 MQTKMRIVQSLLLP

-610 AEKKKIIKKP
+610 AEKKENHRKAAESQSKDP
-620 QGLSPKILLQMTECK
+620 SP
-635 RGAVGKCNFSSR
+635 ND
-647 QPLLHYLLMHHSEH
+647 
-661 QRSSMTFFYSHTSVC
+661 
-676 LPGEWPP
+676 

>member
-1 MNKISKFLT
+1 MNKICKFLT
-10 LVILIVVVLLFGI
+10 LIILIVAVLLFGI

-45 YEQVSRTFTLFTQ
+45 YEQVNRTFTLFTQ
-58 RNWNVLAD
+58 RNWNVLSD

-79 TETAW
+79 TETVW

-105 CDFLTASN
+105 CDFLTANN

-122 NCFQEMYSSGCPT
+122 NCFQEMYSFECPT

-144 KHKVVFAIPLSNPFC
+144 KHKVVFAIPLSHPFC
-159 LDNITYTGVA
+159 LNNITYTGVA

-207 QSEFLSEQDN
+207 QSEFLSEHEN
-217 LFTFLKSNAVFSEN
+217 LFTFLKDNAVFSEN
-231 TNDAVEHDLQKVVE
+231 TYDAVEHDLQKVVK

-297 LAACLLLLLLRL
+297 LATCLLLLLLRL

-348 YIVVDLLKNR
+348 YTVVDLLKDR

-424 RTENIYKLMNVV
+424 RTENVYKIMNVV

-442 SGIPLKVMMISQD
+442 AGIPQKVMMIAQD

-483 LHRKEKKKL
+483 LHRKEQKKL

-508 DTYGHDMGDK
+508 DTYGHDMGYK

-547 IISAEMEDSLC
+547 IISAEMGDSLC
-558 MQTKMRIIQSLLRP
+558 MQTKMRIVQSLLLP

-610 AEKKKIIKKP
+610 AEKKENHRKAAESQSKDP
-620 QGLSPKILLQMTECK
+620 SP
-635 RGAVGKCNFSSR
+635 ND
-647 QPLLHYLLMHHSEH
+647 
-661 QRSSMTFFYSHTSVC
+661 
-676 LPGEWPP
+676 

>member
-1 MNKISKFLT
+1 MSQQPHHQKKENIMNKICKFLT
-10 LVILIVVVLLFGI
+10 LIILIVAVLLFGI

-45 YEQVSRTFTLFTQ
+45 YEQVNRTFTLFTQ
-58 RNWNVLAD
+58 RNWNVLSD

-79 TETAW
+79 TETVW

-105 CDFLTASN
+105 CDFLTANN

-122 NCFQEMYSSGCPT
+122 NCFQEMYSFECPT

-144 KHKVVFAIPLSNPFC
+144 KHKVVFAIPLSHPFC
-159 LDNITYTGVA
+159 LNNITYTGVA

-207 QSEFLSEQDN
+207 QSEFLSEHEN
-217 LFTFLKSNAVFSEN
+217 LFTFLKDNAVFSEN
-231 TNDAVEHDLQKVVE
+231 TYDAVEHDLQKVVK

-297 LAACLLLLLLRL
+297 LATCLLLLLLRL

-348 YIVVDLLKNR
+348 YTVVDLLKDR

-424 RTENIYKLMNVV
+424 RTENVYKIMNVV

-442 SGIPLKVMMISQD
+442 AGIPQKVMMIAQD

-483 LHRKEKKKL
+483 LHRKEQKKL

-558 MQTKMRIIQSLLRP
+558 MQTKMRIVQSLLLP

-610 AEKKKIIKKP
+610 AEKKKIIGKP
-620 QGLSPKILLQMTECK
+620 QSLSPKILLQMTECK

-647 QPLLHYLLMHHSEH
+647 QPLLHYLLMHHNEH
-661 QRSSMTFFYSHTSVC
+661 QLSSNS
-676 LPGEWPP
+676 LL

>member
-1 MNKISKFLT
+1 MSKICKFLT
-10 LVILIVVVLLFGI
+10 LIILIVVVLLFGI

-45 YEQVSRTFTLFTQ
+45 YEQVNRTFTLFTQ
-58 RNWNVLAD
+58 RNWNVLSD

-71 QYISDSEN
+71 QCISDAEN
-79 TETAW
+79 TETVW

-105 CDFLTASN
+105 CDFLTAN
-113 RKGTADSIR
+113 TRKGTADSIR
-122 NCFQEMYSSGCPT
+122 NCFQEMYSSECPT

-144 KHKVVFAIPLSNPFC
+144 KHKVVFAIPLSHPFC
-159 LDNITYTGVA
+159 LNNITYTGVA

-207 QSEFLSEQDN
+207 QSEFLSEHEN
-217 LFTFLKSNAVFSEN
+217 LFTFLKDNAVFSEN
-231 TNDAVEHDLQKVVE
+231 TYDAVEHDLQKVVK
-245 GRAKFNSQGTSY
+245 GRAKFNIQGTSY

-297 LAACLLLLLLRL
+297 LATCLLLLLLRL

-348 YIVVDLLKNR
+348 YTVVDLLKDR

-381 TVARN
+381 TAARN
-386 YIVLSDTENIKISHL
+386 YIVLSDTENIKMSHL

-424 RTENIYKLMNVV
+424 RTENVYKIMNVV

-442 SGIPLKVMMISQD
+442 AGIPQKVMMIAQD

-483 LHRKEKKKL
+483 LHRKEQKKL

-547 IISAEMEDSLC
+547 IISAEMGDSLC
-558 MQTKMRIIQSLLRP
+558 MQTKMRIVQSLLLP

-610 AEKKKIIKKP
+610 AEKKENHRKAAESQSKDP
-620 QGLSPKILLQMTECK
+620 SQ
-635 RGAVGKCNFSSR
+635 ND
-647 QPLLHYLLMHHSEH
+647 
-661 QRSSMTFFYSHTSVC
+661 
-676 LPGEWPP
+676 

>member
-1 MNKISKFLT
+1 MSQQPHHQKKENIMNKICKFLT
-10 LVILIVVVLLFGI
+10 LIILIVAVLLFGI

-45 YEQVSRTFTLFTQ
+45 YEQVNRTFTLFTQ
-58 RNWNVLAD
+58 RNWNVLSD

-79 TETAW
+79 TETVW

-105 CDFLTASN
+105 CDFLTANN

-122 NCFQEMYSSGCPT
+122 NCFQEMYSFECPT

-144 KHKVVFAIPLSNPFC
+144 KHKVVFAIPLSHPFC
-159 LDNITYTGVA
+159 LNNITYTGVA

-207 QSEFLSEQDN
+207 QSEFLSEHEN
-217 LFTFLKSNAVFSEN
+217 LFTFLKDNAVFSEN
-231 TNDAVEHDLQKVVE
+231 TYDAVEHDLQKVVK

-297 LAACLLLLLLRL
+297 LATCLLLLLLRL

-348 YIVVDLLKNR
+348 YTVVDLLKDR

-424 RTENIYKLMNVV
+424 RTENVYKIMNVV

-442 SGIPLKVMMISQD
+442 AGIPQKVMMIAQD

-483 LHRKEKKKL
+483 LHRKEQKKL

-558 MQTKMRIIQSLLRP
+558 MQTKMRIVQSLLLP

-610 AEKKKIIKKP
+610 AEKKENHRKAAESQSKDP
-620 QGLSPKILLQMTECK
+620 SQ
-635 RGAVGKCNFSSR
+635 ND
-647 QPLLHYLLMHHSEH
+647 
-661 QRSSMTFFYSHTSVC
+661 
-676 LPGEWPP
+676 

>member
-1 MNKISKFLT
+1 MSKICKFLT
-10 LVILIVVVLLFGI
+10 LIILIVVVLLFGI

-45 YEQVSRTFTLFTQ
+45 YEQVNRTFTLFTQ
-58 RNWNVLAD
+58 RNWNVLSD

-71 QYISDSEN
+71 QCISDAEN
-79 TETAW
+79 TETVW

-99 YMFNEH
+99 YIFNEH
-105 CDFLTASN
+105 CDFLTANN

-122 NCFQEMYSSGCPT
+122 NCFQEMYSFECPT

-144 KHKVVFAIPLSNPFC
+144 KHKVVFAIPLSHPFC
-159 LDNITYTGVA
+159 LNNITYTGVA

-207 QSEFLSEQDN
+207 QSEFLSGHEN
-217 LFTFLKSNAVFSEN
+217 LFTFLKDNAVFSEN
-231 TNDAVEHDLQKVVE
+231 TYDAVEHDLQKVVK

-297 LAACLLLLLLRL
+297 LATCLLLLLLRL

-348 YIVVDLLKNR
+348 YTVVDLLKDR
-358 YEYHEYSSNSLY
+358 YEYHEYSSNNLY

-381 TVARN
+381 TAARN
-386 YIVLSDTENIKISHL
+386 YIVLSDTENIKMSHL

-424 RTENIYKLMNVV
+424 RTENVYKIMNVV

-442 SGIPLKVMMISQD
+442 AGIPQKVMMIAQD

-462 ENLANTDGLTGLFN
+462 ESLANTDGLTGLFN

-483 LHRKEKKKL
+483 LHRKEQKKL

-558 MQTKMRIIQSLLRP
+558 MQTKMRIVQSLLLP

-610 AEKKKIIKKP
+610 AEKKENHRKAAESQSKDP
-620 QGLSPKILLQMTECK
+620 SP
-635 RGAVGKCNFSSR
+635 ND
-647 QPLLHYLLMHHSEH
+647 
-661 QRSSMTFFYSHTSVC
+661 
-676 LPGEWPP
+676 

>member
-1 MNKISKFLT
+1 MNKICKFLT
-10 LVILIVVVLLFGI
+10 LIILIVVVLLFGI

-45 YEQVSRTFTLFTQ
+45 YEQVNRTFTLFTQ
-58 RNWNVLAD
+58 RNWNVLSD

-71 QYISDSEN
+71 QCISDSEN
-79 TETAW
+79 TETVW

-105 CDFLTASN
+105 CDFLTANN

-122 NCFQEMYSSGCPT
+122 NCFQEMYSSECPT
-135 ISDYTASSG
+135 ISDYIASSG
-144 KHKVVFAIPLSNPFC
+144 KHKVVFAIPLSHPFC
-159 LDNITYTGVA
+159 LNNITYTGVA

-207 QSEFLSEQDN
+207 QSEFLSEHEN
-217 LFTFLKSNAVFSEN
+217 LFTFLKDNAVFSEN
-231 TNDAVEHDLQKVVE
+231 TYDAVEHDLQKVVK
-245 GRAKFNSQGTSY
+245 GRAKFNSQGISY

-292 AAITV
+292 VAITV
-297 LAACLLLLLLRL
+297 LATCLLLLLLRL

-323 LHQALKAQKEQTD
+323 LHQALKAQTEQTD

-348 YIVVDLLKNR
+348 YTVVDLLKDR
-358 YEYHEYSSNSLY
+358 YEYHEYSNSNNLY

-381 TVARN
+381 TAARN

-424 RTENIYKLMNVV
+424 RTENIYKIMNVV

-442 SGIPLKVMMISQD
+442 AGIPQKVMMISQD

-483 LHRKEKKKL
+483 LHRKEQKKL

-547 IISAEMEDSLC
+547 IISAEMDDSLC
-558 MQTKMRIIQSLLRP
+558 MQTKMRIVQSLLLP

-583 ASCGYAVYP
+583 ASCGYAIYP

-610 AEKKKIIKKP
+610 AEKKENHRKAAESQSKDP
-620 QGLSPKILLQMTECK
+620 SP
-635 RGAVGKCNFSSR
+635 ND
-647 QPLLHYLLMHHSEH
+647 
-661 QRSSMTFFYSHTSVC
+661 
-676 LPGEWPP
+676 

>member
-1 MNKISKFLT
+1 MNKICKFLT
-10 LVILIVVVLLFGI
+10 LIILIVVVLLFGI

-45 YEQVSRTFTLFTQ
+45 YEQVNRTFTLFTQ
-58 RNWNVLAD
+58 RNWNVLSD

-71 QYISDSEN
+71 QCISDSEN
-79 TETAW
+79 TETVW

-105 CDFLTASN
+105 CDFLTANN

-122 NCFQEMYSSGCPT
+122 NCFQEMYSSECPT
-135 ISDYTASSG
+135 ISDYIASSG
-144 KHKVVFAIPLSNPFC
+144 KHKVVFAIPLSHPFC
-159 LDNITYTGVA
+159 LNNITYTGVA

-207 QSEFLSEQDN
+207 QSEFLSEHEN
-217 LFTFLKSNAVFSEN
+217 LFTFLKDNAVFSEN
-231 TNDAVEHDLQKVVE
+231 TYDAVEHDLQKVVK
-245 GRAKFNSQGTSY
+245 GRAKFNSQGISY

-292 AAITV
+292 VAITV
-297 LAACLLLLLLRL
+297 LATCLLLLLLRL

-348 YIVVDLLKNR
+348 YTVVDLLKDR
-358 YEYHEYSSNSLY
+358 YEYHEYSNSNNLY

-381 TVARN
+381 TAARN

-424 RTENIYKLMNVV
+424 RTENIYKIMNVV

-442 SGIPLKVMMISQD
+442 AGIPQKVMMISQD

-483 LHRKEKKKL
+483 LHRKEQKKL

-547 IISAEMEDSLC
+547 IISAEMDDSLC
-558 MQTKMRIIQSLLRP
+558 MQTKMRIVQSLLLP

-610 AEKKKIIKKP
+610 AEKKKIIGKP
-620 QGLSPKILLQMTECK
+620 QSLSPKILLQMTECK

-647 QPLLHYLLMHHSEH
+647 QPLLHYLLIHHNEH
-661 QRSSMTFFYSHTSVC
+661 QLSSNS
-676 LPGEWPP
+676 LL

>member
-1 MNKISKFLT
+1 MSQQPHHQKKENIMNKICKFLT
-10 LVILIVVVLLFGI
+10 LIILIVAVLLFGI

-45 YEQVSRTFTLFTQ
+45 YEQVNRTFTLFTQ
-58 RNWNVLAD
+58 RNWNVLSD

-79 TETAW
+79 TETVW

-105 CDFLTASN
+105 CDFLTANN

-122 NCFQEMYSSGCPT
+122 NCFQEMYSFECPT

-144 KHKVVFAIPLSNPFC
+144 KHKVVFAIPLSHPFC
-159 LDNITYTGVA
+159 LNNITYTGVA

-207 QSEFLSEQDN
+207 QSEFLSEHEN
-217 LFTFLKSNAVFSEN
+217 LFTFLKDNAVFSEN
-231 TNDAVEHDLQKVVE
+231 TYDAVEHDLQKVVK

-292 AAITV
+292 AVITV
-297 LAACLLLLLLRL
+297 LATCLLLLLLRL

-348 YIVVDLLKNR
+348 YTVVDLLKDR

-424 RTENIYKLMNVV
+424 RTENVYKIMNVV

-442 SGIPLKVMMISQD
+442 AGIPQKVMMIAQD

-483 LHRKEKKKL
+483 LHRKEQKKL

-547 IISAEMEDSLC
+547 IISAEMGDSLC
-558 MQTKMRIIQSLLRP
+558 MQTKMRIVQSLLLP

-610 AEKKKIIKKP
+610 AEKKENHRKAAESQSKDP
-620 QGLSPKILLQMTECK
+620 SQ
-635 RGAVGKCNFSSR
+635 ND
-647 QPLLHYLLMHHSEH
+647 
-661 QRSSMTFFYSHTSVC
+661 
-676 LPGEWPP
+676 

>member
-45 YEQVSRTFTLFTQ
+45 YEQVNRTFTLFTQ
-58 RNWNVLAD
+58 RNWNVLSD

-71 QYISDSEN
+71 QYISDSGN
-79 TETAW
+79 TETVW

-105 CDFLTASN
+105 CDFLTANN

-122 NCFQEMYSSGCPT
+122 NCFQEMYSFECPT

-144 KHKVVFAIPLSNPFC
+144 KHKVVFAIPLSHPFC
-159 LDNITYTGVA
+159 LNNITYTGVA
-169 VSYDVTTVEDMISN
+169 VSYDVSTVEDMISN

-207 QSEFLSEQDN
+207 QSEFLSEHEN
-217 LFTFLKSNAVFSEN
+217 LFTFLKDNAVFSEN
-231 TNDAVEHDLQKVVE
+231 TYDAVEHDLQKVVK

-292 AAITV
+292 AAIAV
-297 LAACLLLLLLRL
+297 LATCLLLLLLRL

-348 YIVVDLLKNR
+348 YTVVDLLKDR
-358 YEYHEYSSNSLY
+358 YEYHEYSSNNLY

-424 RTENIYKLMNVV
+424 RTENVYKIMNVV

-442 SGIPLKVMMISQD
+442 AGIPQKVMMIAQD

-483 LHRKEKKKL
+483 LHRKEQKKL

-558 MQTKMRIIQSLLRP
+558 MQTKMRIVQSLLLP

-610 AEKKKIIKKP
+610 AEKKENHRKAAESQSKDP
-620 QGLSPKILLQMTECK
+620 SQ
-635 RGAVGKCNFSSR
+635 ND
-647 QPLLHYLLMHHSEH
+647 
-661 QRSSMTFFYSHTSVC
+661 
-676 LPGEWPP
+676 

>member
-1 MNKISKFLT
+1 MNKICKFLT
-10 LVILIVVVLLFGI
+10 LIILIVAVLLFGI

-45 YEQVSRTFTLFTQ
+45 YEQVNRTFTLFTQ
-58 RNWNVLAD
+58 RNWNVLSD

-79 TETAW
+79 TETVW

-105 CDFLTASN
+105 CDFLTANN

-122 NCFQEMYSSGCPT
+122 NCFQEMYSFECPT

-144 KHKVVFAIPLSNPFC
+144 KHKVVFAIPLSHPFC
-159 LDNITYTGVA
+159 LNNITYTGVA

-207 QSEFLSEQDN
+207 QSEFLSEHEN
-217 LFTFLKSNAVFSEN
+217 LFTFLKDNAVFSEN
-231 TNDAVEHDLQKVVE
+231 TYDAVEHDLQKVVK

-297 LAACLLLLLLRL
+297 LATCLLLLLLRL

-348 YIVVDLLKNR
+348 YTVVDLLKDR

-424 RTENIYKLMNVV
+424 RTENIYKIMNVV

-442 SGIPLKVMMISQD
+442 AGIPQKVMMIAQD

-483 LHRKEKKKL
+483 LHRKEQKKL

-547 IISAEMEDSLC
+547 IISAEMGDSLC
-558 MQTKMRIIQSLLRP
+558 MQTKMRIVQSLLLP

-610 AEKKKIIKKP
+610 AEKKKIIGKP
-620 QGLSPKILLQMTECK
+620 QNLSPKILLQMTEYK

-647 QPLLHYLLMHHSEH
+647 QPLLHYLLIHHNEH
-661 QRSSMTFFYSHTSVC
+661 QLSSNS
-676 LPGEWPP
+676 LL

>member
-1 MNKISKFLT
+1 MNKICKFLT
-10 LVILIVVVLLFGI
+10 LIILIVVVLLFGI

-45 YEQVSRTFTLFTQ
+45 YEQVNRTFTLFTQ
-58 RNWNVLAD
+58 RNWNVLSD

-71 QYISDSEN
+71 QCISDSEN
-79 TETAW
+79 TETVW

-105 CDFLTASN
+105 CDFLTANN

-122 NCFQEMYSSGCPT
+122 NCFQEMYSSECPT
-135 ISDYTASSG
+135 ISDYIASSG
-144 KHKVVFAIPLSNPFC
+144 KHKVVFAIPLSHPFC
-159 LDNITYTGVA
+159 LNNITYTGVA

-207 QSEFLSEQDN
+207 QSEFLSEHEN
-217 LFTFLKSNAVFSEN
+217 LFTFLKDNAVFSEN
-231 TNDAVEHDLQKVVE
+231 TYDAVEHDLQKVVK
-245 GRAKFNSQGTSY
+245 GRAKFNSQGISY

-292 AAITV
+292 VAITV
-297 LAACLLLLLLRL
+297 LATCLLLLLLRL

-348 YIVVDLLKNR
+348 YTVVDLLKDR
-358 YEYHEYSSNSLY
+358 YEYHEYSNSNNLY

-381 TVARN
+381 TAARN
-386 YIVLSDTENIKISHL
+386 YIVLPDTENIKISHL

-424 RTENIYKLMNVV
+424 RTENIYKIMNVV

-442 SGIPLKVMMISQD
+442 AGIPQKVMMISQD

-483 LHRKEKKKL
+483 LHRKEQKKL

-547 IISAEMEDSLC
+547 IISAEMDDSLC
-558 MQTKMRIIQSLLRP
+558 MQTKMRIVQSLLLP

-610 AEKKKIIKKP
+610 AEKKENHRKAAESQSKDP
-620 QGLSPKILLQMTECK
+620 SP
-635 RGAVGKCNFSSR
+635 ND
-647 QPLLHYLLMHHSEH
+647 
-661 QRSSMTFFYSHTSVC
+661 
-676 LPGEWPP
+676 

>member
-1 MNKISKFLT
+1 
-10 LVILIVVVLLFGI
+10 
-23 YQYRTFIQTE
+23 
-33 IYQENSEHLLAT
+33 
-45 YEQVSRTFTLFTQ
+45 
-58 RNWNVLAD
+58 
-66 WDEYL
+66 
-71 QYISDSEN
+71 
-79 TETAW
+79 
-84 HDFADRKN
+84 
-92 NWQYSDF
+92 
-99 YMFNEH
+99 
-105 CDFLTASN
+105 
-113 RKGTADSIR
+113 
-122 NCFQEMYSSGCPT
+122 
-135 ISDYTASSG
+135 
-144 KHKVVFAIPLSNPFC
+144 
-159 LDNITYTGVA
+159 
-169 VSYDVTTVEDMISN
+169 MISN

-207 QSEFLSEQDN
+207 QSEFLSEHEN
-217 LFTFLKSNAVFSEN
+217 LFTFLKDNAVFSEN
-231 TNDAVEHDLQKVVE
+231 TYDAVEHDLQKVVK

-297 LAACLLLLLLRL
+297 LATCLLLLLLRL

-348 YIVVDLLKNR
+348 YTVVDLLKDR
-358 YEYHEYSSNSLY
+358 YEYHEYSNSNNLY

-381 TVARN
+381 TAARN
-386 YIVLSDTENIKISHL
+386 YIVLSDTENIKMSHL

-424 RTENIYKLMNVV
+424 RTENVYKIMNVV

-442 SGIPLKVMMISQD
+442 AGIPQKVMMISQD

-483 LHRKEKKKL
+483 LHRKEQKKL

-558 MQTKMRIIQSLLRP
+558 MQTKMRIVQSLLLP

-610 AEKKKIIKKP
+610 AEKKENHRKAAESQSKDP
-620 QGLSPKILLQMTECK
+620 SQ
-635 RGAVGKCNFSSR
+635 ND
-647 QPLLHYLLMHHSEH
+647 
-661 QRSSMTFFYSHTSVC
+661 
-676 LPGEWPP
+676 